1 MDLNKLK
8 KAELVQIILRKDD
21 VEKGLRADIKGMEE
35 SLLMKKEEIDRL
47 VEDVNEQVEDV
58 DRLGKDCAHLNCEVY
73 TLTNK
78 ITRLRRRNYIW
89 FGTSLLA
96 ILGLVLSLIF

>member
-35 SLLMKKEEIDRL
+35 NILKQEEEMNRL
-47 VEDVNEQVEDV
+47 VKEINEQVEDV
-58 DRLGKDCAHLNCEVY
+58 DRLEKDCQKLNCINY
-73 TLTNK
+73 TLGNK
-78 ITRLRRRNYIW
+78 IARLRKRNYIW

-96 ILGLVLSLIF
+96 ILGLVVSLIF

>member
-35 SLLMKKEEIDRL
+35 SILKKNEEIDRL
-47 VEDVNEQVEDV
+47 AEDKNEQGE
-58 DRLGKDCAHLNCEVY
+58 EM
-73 TLTNK
+73 NK
-78 ITRLRRRNYIW
+78 IEAECRHMACDIYILHNKILRLRKRNYIW

-96 ILGLVLSLIF
+96 ILGLVVSLIF